1 MSQKVSFTADA
12 AISRGEG
19 VQIQADD
26 TAILAAG
33 SAEPAMFVAFEDV
46 AAGSLGAFYTPG
58 SGQVYGIAEGSIGA
72 GERLVNSE
80 SADGAFATIGT
91 VSAGT
96 SVNVVGV
103 ALTDAVDGGPVWL
116 SFSPSYY
123 TEPV

>member
-1 MSQKVSFTADA
+1 MAKVSFTADV

-33 SAEPAMFVAFEDV
+33 SAEPAMFVAFEDI

-58 SGQVYGIAEGSIGA
+58 SGQVYGIAQGTIAAGA
-72 GERLVNSE
+72 RMVNSE
-80 SADGAFATIGT
+80 SVDGAFATIGT
-91 VSAGT
+91 VAAGD

-103 ALTDAVDGGPVWL
+103 ALTDAVDGGPVWFSL
-116 SFSPSYY
+116 SPTYY